1 MKSLNWLAGE
11 EEEEE
16 ECKSQSVHVENEVES
31 P

>member
-1 MKSLNWLAGE
+1 MKSLNWLAG